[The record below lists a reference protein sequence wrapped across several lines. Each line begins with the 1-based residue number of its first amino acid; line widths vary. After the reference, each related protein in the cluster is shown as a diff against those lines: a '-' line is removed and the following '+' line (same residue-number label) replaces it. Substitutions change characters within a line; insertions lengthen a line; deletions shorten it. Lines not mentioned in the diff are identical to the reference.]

1 MGLTISARAV
11 AFRMVVREVVRAVVV
26 VLAALAPTHAAETL
40 TLERALALADES
52 NPRLRAAAA
61 QTEGARAGIR
71 TARAYPNPDLD
82 AAAGRQRSRSS
93 FMAPEGSVAVLGL
106 RQQLDLPSVRDPRI
120 RAAEAGLEGSQF
132 ALAELR
138 LAVRAAV
145 RQAFY
150 DVLRRKAE
158 AEVAAE
164 NQKVLEDIRRRIA
177 VRVDVGEAAKL
188 ELTRADAEA
197 AVAAN
202 GAASARLRVTQALAA
217 LRAVIGAPLAP
228 DTEVVGELAAAPP
241 LPELAP
247 LRDEVLAYYP
257 ALAQARAE
265 AKRAEA
271 RLETERALRVPQP
284 SVRAGFEQQP
294 DTNKWVLG
302 IGIPIPVWDQRQ
314 GQIGEAVAAFQEA
327 NANVERRRVELVAAL
342 DDAYGRFQVAT
353 QTLAAYEGG
362 ILKQAEA
369 ALRVAEAAYRFGERG
384 FLEVLDAQ
392 RVLRSARFEALAA
405 RFDQRAALIEIEQ
418 LRALD
423 YQEKK

>member
-1 MGLTISARAV
+1 MDLTIPARAV
-11 AFRMVVREVVRAVVV
+11 AFPAAHLMV
-26 VLAALAPTHAAETL
+26 VLALLVPAHAAETL
-40 TLERALALADES
+40 SLERALALADES

-93 FMAPEGSVAVLGL
+93 FMAPEGSVTALGL
-106 RQQLDLPSVRDPRI
+106 NQPIDLPSVRDPRI
-120 RAAEAGLEGSQF
+120 RAAEAGLAGSQY

-138 LAVRAAV
+138 LAVRATV
-145 RQAFY
+145 KQAY
-150 DVLRRKAE
+150 YEVLRRKAE
-158 AEVAAE
+158 FEVATE
-164 NQKVLEDIRRRIA
+164 TQQLLEDIRRRVQ
-177 VRVDVGEAAKL
+177 VRVDVGEAPRL
-188 ELTRADAEA
+188 ELTRAEAEA
-197 AVAAN
+197 SVAAN
-202 GAASARLRVTQALAA
+202 TAASARLRVTQAIAA
-217 LRAVIGAPLAP
+217 LRAAIGAPLPP
-228 DTEVVGELAAAPP
+228 DVEVVGDLATVPA
-241 LPELAP
+241 LPDVAR
-247 LRDEVLAYYP
+247 LRDEVLANYP
-257 ALAQARAE
+257 ALAQSRAE

-271 RLETERALRVPQP
+271 RLATERALRIPQP
-284 SVRAGFEQQP
+284 TVRAGFEQEP
-294 DTNKWVLG
+294 DTSKWVLG

-327 NANVERRRVELVAAL
+327 NANVERRRVELLAAF

-353 QTLAAYEGG
+353 QSLAAYESA
-362 ILKQAEA
+362 ILRQAEA

-384 FLEVLDAQ
+384 FIEVLDAQ

>member
-1 MGLTISARAV
+1 M
-11 AFRMVVREVVRAVVV
+11 
-26 VLAALAPTHAAETL
+26 
-40 TLERALALADES
+40 
-52 NPRLRAAAA
+52 
-61 QTEGARAGIR
+61 
-71 TARAYPNPDLD
+71 
-82 AAAGRQRSRSS
+82 
-93 FMAPEGSVAVLGL
+93 
-106 RQQLDLPSVRDPRI
+106 
-120 RAAEAGLEGSQF
+120 
-132 ALAELR
+132 
-138 LAVRAAV
+138 
-145 RQAFY
+145 
-150 DVLRRKAE
+150 
-158 AEVAAE
+158 
-164 NQKVLEDIRRRIA
+164 
-177 VRVDVGEAAKL
+177 
-188 ELTRADAEA
+188 
-197 AVAAN
+197 
-202 GAASARLRVTQALAA
+202 
-217 LRAVIGAPLAP
+217 
-228 DTEVVGELAAAPP
+228 
-241 LPELAP
+241 
-247 LRDEVLAYYP
+247 LAYYP